1 MAVIYLTS
9 TDPLTLQAMTMKLD
23 GNQLVAAYPTNL
35 FGAAVPTQT
44 ATGPDG
50 GTTTIPAKGVVGHYY
65 LSVNDPAITLDAQ
78 GNPVWPGALPSGVSV
93 DQANGVAVLGVW
105 A

>member
-23 GNQLVAAYPTNL
+23 GNQLAVAYPTNL

-50 GTTTIPAKGVVGHYY
+50 GATTIPAKGVAGHYY
-65 LSVNDPAITLDAQ
+65 LSVNDPAVTLDTN
-78 GNPVWPGALPSGVSV
+78 GTPVWPGTLPAGVSV
-93 DQANGVAVLGVW
+93 DQANGIAVLGVW